1 MSRTTGVYV
10 TRRCRRNGRRYVEM
24 VCSMGNYKLAA
35 EMARQFNK
43 RDDSHV
49 YVFSWRTTA
58 QKAEGYWS
66 NLSEDF
72 DVSAYFRKIDGAPE
86 LVNSFS

>member
-10 TRRCRRNGRRYVEM
+10 TRRCRKNGRRYVEM

-43 RDDSHV
+43 RDDSYV

-72 DVSAYFRKIDGAPE
+72 DVEGFFRKLDGVPE
-86 LVNSFS
+86 PVSTFR